1 MFADGYFHEISK
13 VICDVIPVVE
23 VVPNFS
29 LDKCKVT
36 NLNDLLIF
44 GEIHLGL
51 LCGYC
56 QPSHAAVSRS
66 ARQHQ
71 SGSSFVGC

>member
-1 MFADGYFHEISK
+1 MFAVGYFHEISN
-13 VICDVIPVVE
+13 VIRDVIPLVE

-44 GEIHLGL
+44 AEIHLGL
-51 LCGYC
+51 LCGCC
-56 QPSHAAVSRS
+56 QPSHAAVSRP
-66 ARQHQ
+66 AWQH
-71 SGSSFVGC
+71 